1 MADKTRILIA
11 DDHFVVV
18 EGITTSLSRES
29 DFEIV
34 GAAADGREAISMIK
48 SLKPDIIIL
57 DISMP
62 TLDGIDA
69 AYEIN
74 AMDEKVRILIYSMSV
89 SRAHVTSLFKAGVA
103 GYVLKNEPISELR
116 MAVRAIK
123 EGATFYSHF
132 VQQILQDHMKELE
145 LGNGKDVA
153 EVGNGIAVLS
163 VREKEVFA
171 LIADGKT
178 VKEIGH
184 KLCISPKTV
193 ESHKYNIMDKLNLKT
208 IAEFTKI
215 AVRKG
220 LIEI

>member
-11 DDHFVVV
+11 DDHCVVA
-18 EGITTSLSRES
+18 EGITNSLSREP
-29 DFEIV
+29 DFEVV
-34 GAAADGREAISMIK
+34 GAATDGREAISMIQ

-62 TLDGIDA
+62 NFDGVEA
-69 AYEIN
+69 AHEIKS
-74 AMDEKVRILIYSMSV
+74 MDTDVRILIYSMSF
-89 SRAHVTSLFKAGVA
+89 SKAHVTSLFKAGVS
-103 GYVLKNEPISELR
+103 GYVLKNEPLSELH
-116 MAVRAIK
+116 MALRSLK
-123 EGATFYSHF
+123 EGATFYSHY
-132 VQQILQDHMKELE
+132 VHQVLQEHMKELE
-145 LGNGKDVA
+145 LGDAKNVA
-153 EVGNGIAVLS
+153 AVGNGIAVLS

-178 VKEIGH
+178 VKEVAYQ
-184 KLCISPKTV
+184 LCISPKTV

-220 LIEI
+220 LIKI